1 MMGGPGGSIAFR
13 KMSLRIH
20 HLALRARDPSATEH
34 FYVSVLGLRVMA
46 RHDDRGSVWL
56 DASGAMVMVERAEDG
71 EPAIDAGSRELVAFA
86 IDDLPAWRLRLAQAG
101 VNVEG
106 ETPYTLYFRDPDGRR
121 VGLSTYAFAR

>member
-1 MMGGPGGSIAFR
+1 
-13 KMSLRIH
+13 MSLRIH

-56 DASGAMVMVERAEDG
+56 DASGAVVMVERAEDG
-71 EPAIDAGSRELVAFA
+71 EPA